1 MSKDP
6 IKVAQECLFEGTE
19 SLFRTFPMA
28 IKRII
33 NEKLW
38 AERTDRNGDHFKSF
52 KDFALHPLWHGLEV
66 GSIRKLKDFVQE
78 DPDVVNLVE
87 REATEEGKGPGAP
100 EGNQNAAKGENNPDN
115 VRIELQ
121 GNQYGNNSDYLLSRL
136 KRDAPDIAEDYF
148 SGKYPS
154 VRQAAIAAGIVK
166 VPTPY
171 QTALKAVTKL
181 SRSEWLELRQYMDF
195 EYEIEELN

>member
-19 SLFRTFPMA
+19 SLFKTFPIA

-38 AERTDRNGDHFKSF
+38 AERTDRNGQPFKSF
-52 KDFALHPLWHGLEV
+52 ESFATSPLWHGLEIK
-66 GSIRKLKDFVQE
+66 SMDILKGYVRE
-78 DPDVVNLVE
+78 DPKVVNLVE
-87 REATEEGKGPGAP
+87 REMKEWKKQGEH
-100 EGNQNAAKGENNPDN
+100 EGNQYTERNVDN
-115 VRIELQ
+115 VNIPMPKG
-121 GNQYGNNSDYLLSRL
+121 GNQSTYLLKRL
-136 KRDAPDIAEDYF
+136 KRDAPEIADDYID
-148 SGKYPS
+148 GKYPS

-171 QTALKAVTKL
+171 QAALKAVTKL